1 MWSKLRLSDLK
12 YFFWTT
18 KLHSSKTVYILSF
31 LHTHTHGFVMS
42 RVERGPG
49 GTARLYRIECYDWHP
64 LQNHL
69 QWRWSSFAKERQAA
83 ATIRRERG
91 DAELSNITNVHYR
104 LLREKAVPRAYAE
117 IILQHGGRPNI
128 QNPLQPAG
136 RPRGGRPGSVT
147 NSVTNSLPTRARH
160 GLSLLS
166 FSTHTLWGPSL
177 DTANCSIANPLFL
190 HHAFIPQ
197 LHLKL
202 ASSLGIYTK

>member
-1 MWSKLRLSDLK
+1 MIWNISFGLQSYIALK
-12 YFFWTT
+12 QFISWVFCT
-18 KLHSSKTVYILSF
+18 
-31 LHTHTHGFVMS
+31 HTHTHGFVMS

-49 GTARLYRIECYDWHP
+49 GTVRLYRIECYDWHP

-69 QWRWSSFAKERQAA
+69 QGRWSSFAKERQAA

-147 NSVTNSLPTRARH
+147 NSVTNSLPTRAYQSPPWS
-160 GLSLLS
+160 LSPLVLHP
-166 FSTHTLWGPSL
+166 HTLGPL
-177 DTANCSIANPLFL
+177 TGHC
-190 HHAFIPQ
+190 
-197 LHLKL
+197 
-202 ASSLGIYTK
+202 